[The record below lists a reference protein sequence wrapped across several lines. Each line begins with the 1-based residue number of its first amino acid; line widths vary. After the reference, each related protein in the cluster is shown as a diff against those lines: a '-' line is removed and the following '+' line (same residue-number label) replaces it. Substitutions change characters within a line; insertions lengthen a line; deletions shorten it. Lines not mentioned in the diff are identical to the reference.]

1 MSQLALGLTGFGSL
15 RADLDMIPAMRKSV
29 PAWAPPDTPGHFLK
43 HADEQTV
50 LAVAAVDRMIQTLG
64 AGATRLRN
72 WPIIAAPQFIGRLG
86 GTAMLVRFARSGS
99 PSISPHLI
107 PQHSLHSISGAL
119 SILLGSHQ
127 PNFGIGGAAGSLVE
141 GLLAALTCPV
151 ANAPGVIFVATAFDP
166 EPQID
171 QTGQCTN
178 SPAAYALALALALQ
192 PAAVSPRY
200 GQILVETPGQEHYAA
215 RRAALEPPGP
225 KLPDVVAG
233 LQQVAQFGGQCSFRW
248 PLTPAISV
256 IMEARQ
262 AAMRMAAAA

>member
-15 RADLDMIPAMRKSV
+15 RADLAAIPALRKSV
-29 PAWAPPDTPGHFLK
+29 PSWAPSDTPSHFLK

-50 LAVAAVDRMIQTLG
+50 LAVAAVDRMVQTLG
-64 AGATRLRN
+64 GDAAALQN

-86 GTAMLVRFARSGS
+86 GTTMLVRYARSGS

-127 PNFGIGGAAGSLVE
+127 PNFGIGGAAGSFAE

-151 ANAPGVIFVATAFDP
+151 ANVPGVIFVATAFDP

-171 QTGQCTN
+171 QAGQCTN
-178 SPAAYALALALALQ
+178 SPTAYALALALQ
-192 PAAVSPRY
+192 PAAGSSHY
-200 GQILVETPGQEHYAA
+200 GHVRLETQAAERNEDGELAIPLVRPT
-215 RRAALEPPGP
+215 
-225 KLPDVVAG
+225 LPQVIAEFNRLLVADG
-233 LQQVAQFGGQCSFRW
+233 NSTFRW
-248 PLTPAISV
+248 QLTSGMTIALHIV
-256 IMEARQ
+256 H
-262 AAMRMAAAA
+262 AAVRLAAAA